1 MPSTF
6 PSSRE
11 SAASGSLTP
20 LHWVKPPQQARSQKT
35 LERLLDAAEE
45 LIAEHGVGSVTV
57 SEVVRR
63 AGSSVGAFY
72 ARFTDKDALLA
83 TLHQRSCAEALA
95 TAELALDPKRW
106 ESVDLAAAVFEIV
119 KFAGILY
126 RERRGIA
133 IAFIELTAADTS
145 FAERRAALEREIS
158 ERLFDFLHAR
168 EGEVAHSD
176 LKVAAQVSIRMI
188 LSTLEYG
195 AMIFRAE
202 KTDPMGLTEQKIAD
216 ELTRAVLGYLG
227 APQSVGRP
235 TRA

>member
-1 MPSTF
+1 MARDSVPSI
-6 PSSRE
+6 
-11 SAASGSLTP
+11 AGGQGSLTP

-45 LIAEHGVGSVTV
+45 LIAERGVASVTI

-72 ARFTDKDALLA
+72 ARFPDKDALLA
-83 TLHQRSCAEALA
+83 TLHERSCVEALA

-106 ESVDLAAAVFEIV
+106 ESVDLAGAVHEIV
-119 KFAGILY
+119 KFAGALY

-133 IAFIELTAADTS
+133 IAFIELAAADAS
-145 FAERRAALEREIS
+145 FADRRAALEE
-158 ERLFDFLHAR
+158 ETGLRLLEFLKAR
-168 EGEVAHSD
+168 ESEVAHAD
-176 LKVAAQVSIRMI
+176 LKVASQVAIRMI

-195 AMIFRAE
+195 AMIFRGDGRDAA
-202 KTDPMGLTEQKIAD
+202 GLSDERIAS

-227 APQSVGRP
+227 TPVSSGR
-235 TRA
+235 RLS